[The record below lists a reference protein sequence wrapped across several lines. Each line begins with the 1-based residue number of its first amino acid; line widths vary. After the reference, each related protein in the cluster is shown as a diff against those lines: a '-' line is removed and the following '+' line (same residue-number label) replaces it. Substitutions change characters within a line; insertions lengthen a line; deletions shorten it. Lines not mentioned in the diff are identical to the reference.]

1 MKKLLTSVIALAITI
16 GACLPVSN
24 ALAQKE
30 KAHPSFGEI
39 TPDEINMKSYAK
51 DTSANAV
58 ILFDIGSC
66 VLDDDLR
73 VIYKRHIRVKF
84 FGAKD
89 IDEYAS
95 KAITYETNNEG
106 ITKIKGAT
114 YNLENGKIVTSE
126 LSDDGVFKRKV
137 DKVNSQIK
145 FTLPNVKPGSV
156 IEYSYQ
162 WTMAASLLPSWQ
174 FQHTIPTIYSEYE
187 TNIPKT
193 FTFRKDLQGFL
204 ALTGQTS
211 KNEGAVEKLIMRD
224 APAFKIEPF
233 LTTPDDYV
241 SKIHYYI
248 TSIFSSGNAKFYN
261 FERTWR
267 GIANQYDKSPD
278 FGGVIRSTG
287 WLDKTVDP
295 LVAGAATPE
304 EKARRIHDF
313 VKTNIT
319 WNEWTDKLP
328 DHTLKKVL
336 EDKKGSTSEINMLL
350 VAMMKRAD
358 LEAYPVL
365 ISTRDNGLIRPFT
378 PYEAQF
384 NNVIC
389 LVRIEGKDK
398 FFDGTDKTLP
408 FSSLPERC
416 LNGQGLLVKA
426 DASEWVTITSSKSRN
441 IYSASFKLSNDGE
454 MKGKLTIARDGLF
467 AGQMRSDFTS
477 LGKEKYMAESFSH
490 KGWEF
495 GKSDFANIDGMN
507 EVPKEEHE
515 VVIRDHALT
524 NGDIIYINPY
534 IAGLERND
542 FKSEER
548 QYPVNIPTAFDDIY
562 SAKIEMPEGY
572 KIEELPANKM
582 FILPENGGKFT
593 YSTSVIGN
601 VINFTSQFTISKN
614 FIEAEKYQ
622 ALREFYSIVVAKQAE
637 QIVLK
642 KAQ

>member
-1 MKKLLTSVIALAITI
+1 MKITLIAVIALAITTS
-16 GACLPVSN
+16 AF
-24 ALAQKE
+24 AQKE

-39 TPDEINMKSYAK
+39 TPDELNMKTYAM
-51 DTSANAV
+51 DTAANAV
-58 ILFDIGSC
+58 ILFDVGSC
-66 VLDDDLR
+66 SLDDDLR
-73 VIYKRHIRVKF
+73 AIYKRHVRIKF
-84 FGAKD
+84 FGAKE

-95 KAITYETNNEG
+95 KILTYETSNES

-114 YNLENGKIVTSE
+114 YNMENGKIVTSE
-126 LSDDGVFKRKV
+126 MSDDAIFKNKV
-137 DKVNSQIK
+137 DRIYSQTK

-187 TNIPKT
+187 TIIPKT

-204 ALTGQTS
+204 PITDQSS
-211 KNEGAVEKLIMRD
+211 KNDGAIEKLIMRD
-224 APAFKIEPF
+224 APAFKVEPF

-261 FERTWR
+261 FERSWR
-267 GIANQYDKSPD
+267 GIGTSYDRSPD
-278 FGGVIRSTG
+278 FGGLTRSTG

-295 LVAGAATPE
+295 LLVGATTPE
-304 EKARRIHDF
+304 EKAKRIHDF
-313 VKTNIT
+313 VKTNIA
-319 WNEWTDKLP
+319 WNDLIDRIP

-336 EDKKGSTSEINMLL
+336 DEKKGSSSEINMLM
-350 VAMMKRAD
+350 VAMMKRAELD
-358 LEAYPVL
+358 AYPVL

-378 PYEAQF
+378 PYDGQF

-389 LVRIEGKDK
+389 LVRFDGKEK

-408 FSSLPERC
+408 FNSLPERC
-416 LNGQGLLVKA
+416 LNGQGLLVKT
-426 DASEWVTITSSKSRN
+426 DASEWVTLTSSKSRN
-441 IYSASFKLSNDGE
+441 MYAANFKLNNDGE
-454 MKGKLTIARDGLF
+454 MTGKLTISRDGLF

-477 LGKEKYMAESFSH
+477 LGKEKYLSESFSH

-495 GKSDFANIDGMN
+495 SKSDFANMEGIN

-515 VVIRDHALT
+515 IVIRDHAQA
-524 NGDIIYINPY
+524 NGDIIYVNPY
-534 IAGLERND
+534 VAGLETNE
-542 FKSEER
+542 FKSEQR

-562 SAKIEMPEGY
+562 SAKIEIPEGY
-572 KIEELPANKM
+572 KVEELPANKM
-582 FILPENGGKFT
+582 FILPEGGGKFI
-593 YSTSVIGN
+593 YSISVLGN
-601 VINFTSQFTISKN
+601 AINFTSQFTISKN
-614 FIEAEKYQ
+614 FVDAEKYQ
-622 ALREFYSIVVAKQAE
+622 ALREFYSVVVAKQAE